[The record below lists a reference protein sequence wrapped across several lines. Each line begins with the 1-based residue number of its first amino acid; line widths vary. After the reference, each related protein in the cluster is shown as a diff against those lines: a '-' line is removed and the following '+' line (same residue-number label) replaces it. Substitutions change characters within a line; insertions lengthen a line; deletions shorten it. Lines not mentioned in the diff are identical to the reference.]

1 MMKELLNKI
10 ENILIRILNK
20 DEYEDEIIYS
30 YDELIYSD
38 ND

>member
-10 ENILIRILNK
+10 KNIVIEILNQ

-30 YDELIYSD
+30 YDELI
-38 ND
+38 

>member
-10 ENILIRILNK
+10 KNIVIEILNQ

>member
-10 ENILIRILNK
+10 ENILIRILNQE
-20 DEYEDEIIYS
+20 EYEDEIIYS

>member
-1 MMKELLNKI
+1 MIKELLSKLKYVLI
-10 ENILIRILNK
+10 ELINQE
-20 DEYEDEIIYS
+20 DEDEIIYS

>member
-10 ENILIRILNK
+10 KNIVIEILTQ

>member
-10 ENILIRILNK
+10 KHVVIELLNQE
-20 DEYEDEIIYS
+20 DEDEIIYS
-30 YDELIYSD
+30 YDEIIYSD